1 MRGLLDLPNELLY
14 TVIEHALT
22 IPVNFHDDR
31 IRYRP
36 PLERGVYCLPG
47 PDAKKT
53 PRPMSL
59 LLTNRRLYLETKLY
73 LSRLDKSQTLE
84 LDIAIVS
91 DHWIWPTARSLPVWK
106 HNTILDK
113 VEINLIPCCTPDDR
127 YLQTGGYERDL
138 CSTVASLVDL
148 LYSFLENKQVDSYTK
163 YAIRDYLAH
172 PSPEQLVGKSGIT
185 RINTLII
192 RINTNWYGDGNR
204 LLSGTEVPHRK
215 IQGLAHL
222 DFNRLYSVAPTKA
235 QRYIGVMKD
244 YIDQWLS
251 SSNRDKASMRV
262 GKILF
267 CTDEAVWEEVSITNT
282 TRRRLGEDFKKDRIC
297 YIDSDAAYEPNALA
311 LLLSSKALSAQTA
324 LYISKSP
331 RLCEFDIAIVNAVYF
346 FPTWRYI
353 PTRNGLP
360 SVMLEI
366 VKVNLAPCCTE
377 EVIAMVANWPT
388 DVPPSGPKFST
399 PVGNASISSD
409 LWEVQLFTDTANGA
423 SMPSQTRISNIL
435 FPHADFASMRTP
447 IRKIMALWEKT
458 LYQLARSQ
466 IETTL
471 NATLSIE
478 LKLRRREK

>member
-1 MRGLLDLPNELLY
+1 KTRTLLDLPNELIFDIITL
-14 TVIEHALT
+14 ALST
-22 IPVNFHDDR
+22 SHVSV
-31 IRYRP
+31 P
-36 PLERGVYCLPG
+36 PP
-47 PDAKKT
+47 P
-53 PRPMSL
+53 
-59 LLTNRRLYLETKLY
+59 
-73 LSRLDKSQTLE
+73 
-84 LDIAIVS
+84 
-91 DHWIWPTARSLPVWK
+91 
-106 HNTILDK
+106 
-113 VEINLIPCCTPDDR
+113 
-127 YLQTGGYERDL
+127 
-138 CSTVASLVDL
+138 
-148 LYSFLENKQVDSYTK
+148 
-163 YAIRDYLAH
+163 
-172 PSPEQLVGKSGIT
+172 PS
-185 RINTLII
+185 
-192 RINTNWYGDGNR
+192 
-204 LLSGTEVPHRK
+204 
-215 IQGLAHL
+215 
-222 DFNRLYSVAPTKA
+222 
-235 QRYIGVMKD
+235 
-244 YIDQWLS
+244 
-251 SSNRDKASMRV
+251 
-262 GKILF
+262 
-267 CTDEAVWEEVSITNT
+267 T